1 MKKAFTLIELLV
13 VIAIIAILAAI
24 LFPVF
29 AQAREKARTISC
41 LSNAKQ
47 MGTAMMMYAQD
58 YDETLFLYRNRIPNP
73 FTGQA
78 GVGTSS
84 APLTFWNQTLQPYIK
99 SFDLFRC
106 PSNTYGAW
114 VNTEPTST
122 SAQFAGYGGQNSYSV
137 NRYCFQ
143 PDSGAVGNSTGLGL
157 KMAAVSAA
165 ADTLVILDGRY
176 YNTSP
181 RFTDDA
187 GTRVLSS
194 VLIGDPT
201 QQNLWDVGYK
211 NYWTNIGGGDFL
223 GGLQAGAF
231 GTTDLTADQIA
242 RQKNLGRSRH
252 SGVVNCTFLDGHAKA
267 WQYDRLIDDLVRN
280 PNNSVWDPY
289 KAGVRPL

>member
-1 MKKAFTLIELLV
+1 MRKAFTLIELLV

-29 AQAREKARTISC
+29 AQAREKARAISC

-47 MGTAMMMYAQD
+47 MGTAMMMYVQD

-73 FTGQA
+73 FAGQA
-78 GVGTSS
+78 GIGTSS

-99 SFDLFRC
+99 NFDVFKC

-114 VNTEPTST
+114 VNTQPGGT
-122 SAQFAGYGGQNSYSV
+122 AQFAGYGGQNSYSV

-143 PDSGAVGNSTGLGL
+143 PDNVTVGDASGLGL
-157 KMAAVSAA
+157 KLAAVSAA

-181 RFTDDA
+181 RFTDDT
-187 GTRVLSS
+187 GTRLLST
-194 VLIGDPT
+194 VLIGDAS
-201 QQNLWDVGYK
+201 QQDLWVAGYR

-223 GGLQAGAF
+223 GGLDAGAF
-231 GTTDLTADQIA
+231 GTTNLTAAQIQT
-242 RQKNLGRSRH
+242 QKNLGRARH
-252 SGVVNCTFLDGHAKA
+252 SGQVNCVFLDGHAKA

-280 PNNSVWDPY
+280 PNNSIWDPY
-289 KAGVRPL
+289 KAGVKPL